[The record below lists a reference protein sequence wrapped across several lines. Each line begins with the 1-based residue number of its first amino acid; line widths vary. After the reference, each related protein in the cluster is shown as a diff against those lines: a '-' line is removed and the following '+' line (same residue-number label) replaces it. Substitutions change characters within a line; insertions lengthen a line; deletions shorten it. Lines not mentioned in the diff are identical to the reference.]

1 MTFKYDGEDQLC
13 ANFDRIIF
21 TTEKTQRRFESFQQ
35 RAVRTS
41 LEKHM
46 GHFREAIGPEGG
58 GGAIASRGVR
68 TNICKETYSIL

>member
-21 TTEKTQRRFESFQQ
+21 MTEKTQRRFESFQQ

-46 GHFREAIGPEGG
+46 GPFPEAIGPEG